1 MPNSPPTTGDRSN
14 SRRSTM
20 ARILIA
26 LLIGVGTSWSSLTY
40 AEPTQSRQAELLHRL
55 KHDCGSCHGMTM
67 KGGLG
72 PPLLPVSVASKT
84 DDVLTEVILSG
95 VPGTPMP
102 PWNFELSHG
111 EALWL
116 VRQLKEGLDE

>member
-1 MPNSPPTTGDRSN
+1 
-14 SRRSTM
+14 
-20 ARILIA
+20 
-26 LLIGVGTSWSSLTY
+26 
-40 AEPTQSRQAELLHRL
+40 
-55 KHDCGSCHGMTM
+55 MTM